1 MTRVFA
7 VADLTIGDF
16 PGWWLDVRC
25 RCRTVHQPLRML
37 SQAWPAETC
46 LADYARRLR
55 CRHCGIRP
63 VHVALIDDPRLGAVG
78 FPTSSPQRRLVIT
91 AGPI

>member
-1 MTRVFA
+1 MTRVFT
-7 VADLTIGDF
+7 VEELTIGDF

-25 RCRTVHQPLRML
+25 RCRTVHIPML
-37 SQAWPAETC
+37 ILSRERPAESR

-63 VHVALIDDPRLGAVG
+63 AHVALIDDPRHGAVG
-78 FPTSSPQRRLVIT
+78 FPTSSPQRRLVIA
-91 AGPI
+91 AGPT